1 MIRSAD
7 SNDEEEDEDVEPA
20 STPRAY
26 LELLR
31 LPNVFTAVADVL
43 MGYLVT
49 NPSLEPKPVSLTLA
63 AASACLYLSGMVL
76 NDVFDYADDLR
87 DRPRRPLP
95 SGRISLA
102 SARFLGWSLLLAGV
116 ILGGVASWL
125 SRGWTS
131 GTAAVGLAIAVLL
144 YDRWLK
150 HTPLGPLSMGACRT
164 LNVLLGMS
172 AGVDLHAP
180 HWLIAGGIG
189 VYVAGITWFARTEA
203 QESRRGQL
211 ALGAI
216 VIAAGMFMIAM
227 FPSMTTDEMPLV
239 SQPLDLDP
247 DRWNLMWVILGLLIV
262 GRCAT
267 AIYEPSPERVQMAVK
282 NCILSIIML
291 DAVVTWAVCGM
302 GWSVIVLALMLPAMF
317 LGRWIYST

>member
-7 SNDEEEDEDVEPA
+7 SSDDDDEDEDAEPT
-20 STPRAY
+20 STGRAY

-49 NPSLEPKPVSLTLA
+49 NRSLDPKPVSLTLA

-125 SRGWTS
+125 AQSWMS
-131 GTAAVGLAIAVLL
+131 TAVAAGLAIAVLL

-150 HTPLGPLSMGACRT
+150 RTPLGPLSMGACRM

-172 AGVDLHAP
+172 AGVAWHAP

-189 VYVAGITWFARTEA
+189 VYVAGITLFARTEA

-211 ALGAI
+211 ALGAV
-216 VIAAGMFMIAM
+216 VIAAGMLMIAM
-227 FPSMTTDEMPLV
+227 FPSMITEDMPFSL
-239 SQPLDLDP
+239 LEIDA
-247 DRWNLMWVILGLLIV
+247 DRWQLMWVILGLLIV

-291 DAVVTWAVCGM
+291 DAVITWAVCGM